1 MCEPY
6 VFPDSHN
13 NLMEQVWGF
22 SFTDLNWVSESL
34 SSLCMMLSDSSR
46 KKNWVVLKVKPMFVF
61 TTLNHFTTTQ
71 QLSGNLKV
79 IDINIG

>member
-1 MCEPY
+1 
-6 VFPDSHN
+6 
-13 NLMEQVWGF
+13 
-22 SFTDLNWVSESL
+22 
-34 SSLCMMLSDSSR
+34 MMLSDSSR

-61 TTLNHFTTTQ
+61 TTLNHLTTTQ